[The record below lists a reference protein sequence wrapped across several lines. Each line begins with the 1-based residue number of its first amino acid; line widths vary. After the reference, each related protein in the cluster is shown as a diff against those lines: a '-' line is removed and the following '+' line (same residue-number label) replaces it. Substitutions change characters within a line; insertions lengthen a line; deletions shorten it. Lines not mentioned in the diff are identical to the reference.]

1 MRRVV
6 AAWITLLCLS
16 TTPLHAERLGSD
28 IAFSVG
34 DYATAYREWLAAA
47 NAGDASAMTAVGT
60 LYDMGHGIP
69 QDFAAALSWYRR
81 AAEAG
86 NVRGMF
92 NVGAMYDNGRGSPVN
107 RAEAI
112 RWYDMAAQRGNGR
125 AAYDLGIIYRDGDG
139 VFRNTASAIRYFGL
153 AAAAGIG
160 AARTN
165 LAALGN
171 GMARKAPVLAYLPRS
186 STLPTNGSAAEIGRF
201 QRAAFARTN
210 VGAVSSKTLSALISA
225 LTEGAANGNSLAQY
239 DLGFAYDR
247 GLAVPSDPVKSYVF
261 YLRAAASSD
270 ANVKAAALK
279 GAAEVGHRLTEAQHA
294 AARDMLVGSAF

>member
-1 MRRVV
+1 M
-6 AAWITLLCLS
+6 S
-16 TTPLHAERLGSD
+16 
-28 IAFSVG
+28 
-34 DYATAYREWLAAA
+34 
-47 NAGDASAMTAVGT
+47 AVGT

-69 QDFAAALSWYRR
+69 QDFTAALSWYRR

-86 NVRGMF
+86 EVRAMF
-92 NVGAMYDNGRGSPVN
+92 NVGAMYDNGRGTPVN
-107 RAEAI
+107 RAQAI

-139 VFRNTASAIRYFGL
+139 VLRDTASAIRYFGL

-165 LAALGN
+165 LAALGD
-171 GMARKAPVLAYLPRS
+171 GTARKAPVLAHLPRS
-186 STLPTNGSAAEIGRF
+186 PTLPANGSAVEIGRF
-201 QRAAFARTN
+201 QQAAFARTN
-210 VGAVSSKTLSALISA
+210 VGAVSSKTLSTLISA

-247 GLAVPSDPVKSYVF
+247 GLAVLSDPVKSYVF

-270 ANVKAAALK
+270 ENVKAAALK
-279 GAAEVGHRLTEAQHA
+279 GAAEVGRRLTEAQHA